1 MSLTQQQIT
10 TGVNPHFVN
19 RFVELQ
25 AEETP
30 AVALIPKGDP
40 LKNPQA
46 QHPFRDR
53 KVLSKQGVADG
64 DDAKGASYQDTVKII
79 KSENYM
85 LDDTVKV
92 GKKAETF
99 VDQAGVGLGNQYKDE
114 VDRSMS
120 AIKVALD
127 QVVCDTS
134 DARAE
139 GTDGKG
145 SEFRGLFEWCNNG
158 AQGYDPVPERYRTP
172 ANQISTVPVDE
183 FTETVVQGL
192 INSFNDNTGYMANFN
207 VLVGINISQQVSNWS
222 IFAEA
227 SATNNYIRRY
237 QGDASD
243 KRKVLTSIVSVLECV
258 GGRAEM
264 HSTRNL
270 RWDRRTNVRDA
281 FSSWSMIG
289 WNEGA
294 VQFRDGWSPQHEK
307 LGKRGASKEG
317 YISLC
322 TALCADP
329 TKLIKYQP
337 TALT

>member
-10 TGVNPHFVN
+10 AGVNPDFVN

-53 KVLSKQGVADG
+53 KVLGKQGVADG

-92 GKKAETF
+92 GMKAEAF
-99 VDQAGVGLGNQYKDE
+99 VDQAGIGLGNQYKDE
-114 VDRSMS
+114 VDRSLS
-120 AIKVALD
+120 ALKVALD
-127 QVVCDTS
+127 QVVCDDE

-145 SEFRGLFEWCNNG
+145 SEFRGLFNWCSNA
-158 AQGYDPVPERYRTP
+158 AQSYDPVPERYRTP
-172 ANQISTVPVDE
+172 ENQISTVAVDE
-183 FTETVVQGL
+183 FTEMVVQNL
-192 INSFNDNTGYMANFN
+192 INSFHDNTGYMGDFN
-207 VLVGINISQQVSNWS
+207 LLSGINISQQVSNWS

-264 HSTRNL
+264 HTTRNL
-270 RWDRRTNVRDA
+270 RWDRRTNLRDDK
-281 FSSWSMIG
+281 SSWSMIG
-289 WNEGA
+289 WHEGA
-294 VQFRDGWSPQHEK
+294 VQFRDGWAPKHDP

-329 TKLIKYQP
+329 TKLIKYEP
-337 TALT
+337 TQLT